1 MGDGH
6 LSRRY
11 LGLMTSYISDS
22 LYPDLRRQPQPQ
34 SPYYHHYHD
43 DDECDQ
49 QAYQRRLVSHPQRRG
64 HTQDHGDP
72 AIILSF
78 PSIVLLS
85 GPRTAVLPLF
95 KPVYLRCDGH
105 KSNGSWD
112 EGRRSQSGY
121 TIERSVNPDFEE
133 EFEFWMHR

>member
-1 MGDGH
+1 MPAGTKEREKNGKEKRQTEKN
-6 LSRRY
+6 SWKRRKQEKS
-11 LGLMTSYISDS
+11 TDT
-22 LYPDLRRQPQPQ
+22 
-34 SPYYHHYHD
+34 
-43 DDECDQ
+43 
-49 QAYQRRLVSHPQRRG
+49 AN
-64 HTQDHGDP
+64 
-72 AIILSF
+72 
-78 PSIVLLS
+78 LLS

-105 KSNGSWD
+105 KPNGSWD